1 MTNKTETEEA
11 PNFHEDSDKYD
22 DETHQG
28 YLADG
33 VVVEDD
39 CVHSNLHKRI

>member
-11 PNFHEDSDKYD
+11 QNFHEDPDKYD

-33 VVVEDD
+33 VTAENNF
-39 CVHSNLHKRI
+39 HSSIVKE